1 MAIATSTTGSV
12 DNACSGTGDL
22 WTAQRSV
29 YDAETTLHAARQSG
43 VDAWVAAAYDRLDQT
58 LAVYAALG
66 HVAA

>member
-43 VDAWVAAAYDRLDQT
+43 IDSWVAAAYDRLHES
-58 LAVYAALG
+58 LAAYAALDQL
-66 HVAA
+66 AA